1 MSQLQRELLSI
12 YSYWSVQYCKCHNLV
27 KRWKRLRLS
36 KDVLQRLHREDS
48 CGAQPC
54 RFCWQSQLPCREMVV
69 IKLLVRAICKKGKA
83 SSLLQQRREPGD
95 RDRNIGPFEPSSHT
109 TSPSYLYAVLDAIA
123 LPRGSRGRWTSLLI
137 KTTLHWDKLF
147 WKWHKF
153 FFAYEH
159 NALTRWASKARLW
172 QRPESAAELRLVT
185 EDPPEAFSESVSN
198 DQRNFCKDE
207 SS

>member
-1 MSQLQRELLSI
+1 MLTTS
-12 YSYWSVQYCKCHNLV
+12 WSAENVYGYRKMFYNVYIC
-27 KRWKRLRLS
+27 
-36 KDVLQRLHREDS
+36 LHREDS

-123 LPRGSRGRWTSLLI
+123 LPRGSRGRWTSLFI

-153 FFAYEH
+153 FLHMNTMRWLDERRKPDYD
-159 NALTRWASKARLW
+159 NAWSL
-172 QRPESAAELRLVT
+172 QRNSSVTVRLVT
-185 EDPPEAFSESVSN
+185 EDLPEAFSESVSN

-207 SS
+207 SWT